1 MRALVRKPKNTQ
13 PAASAKAALYGRGQ
27 LRQESEAN
35 SILSSKRTIGN
46 QAVQGLLRD
55 NTGGLKGDST
65 FTELAPAGH
74 DFSRIPVYADTGRPP
89 QPKLESKAT
98 GETREEQVRRAPG
111 PWARRS
117 FSEAANGS
125 PSSLPYREAMEFSF
139 REDFSGIKA
148 YLGRGESMDRL
159 NAHAATSGEQV
170 VFGVSSPD
178 KRLVAHELTHVV
190 QQRRGGAQ
198 CSGQLSVSGD
208 AAEREADRVAE
219 RAAAGEQVK
228 VSAAVGPAIYRDIK
242 DKNLNVPLG
251 HFEID
256 MTKSEV
262 KGGMTGEEGNVSFT
276 PNDKAPDAKSIRLS
290 QAAKTFDVDKKA
302 DFTFQQKVT
311 LNKIR
316 TTSGDGT
323 HTTIKGETLNKIAQ
337 QHYGESSR
345 FADIFNA
352 NKAALDPTMK
362 TAEGDT
368 SLPANLTL
376 TIPQA
381 VAGGFFI
388 DHLPT
393 DPKAKVR
400 TAKKDP
406 VVPQDYVWPGEEVKG
421 KNQHGS
427 KAGKRIV
434 PAILDDK
441 PKAQG
446 TQHLQ
451 YTFETVARSDDAGVH
466 YGTIHWSFEADGPA
480 GKVTNEAHRVA
491 PGVSDTYRAAL
502 GEFNKF
508 YKNPPIGP

>member
-1 MRALVRKPKNTQ
+1 
-13 PAASAKAALYGRGQ
+13 
-27 LRQESEAN
+27 
-35 SILSSKRTIGN
+35 
-46 QAVQGLLRD
+46 
-55 NTGGLKGDST
+55 
-65 FTELAPAGH
+65 
-74 DFSRIPVYADTGRPP
+74 
-89 QPKLESKAT
+89 
-98 GETREEQVRRAPG
+98 
-111 PWARRS
+111 
-117 FSEAANGS
+117 
-125 PSSLPYREAMEFSF
+125 MEFSF
-139 REDFSGIKA
+139 REDFSGVKA
-148 YLGRGESMDRL
+148 YLGRGKSMDRL
-159 NAHAATSGEQV
+159 NAHAATSGEQI

-178 KRLVAHELTHVV
+178 RRLVAHELTHVV
-190 QQRRGGAQ
+190 QQRRAGGAQ

-208 AAEREADRVAE
+208 TAEREA
-219 RAAAGEQVK
+219 G
-228 VSAAVGPAIYRDIK
+228 IYRDIK

-262 KGGMTGEEGNVSFT
+262 KGGMTGEEGNISFT

-290 QAAKTFDVDKKA
+290 QANKTFDVDKKA

-345 FADIFNA
+345 FAEIFNA